1 MLTRR
6 GGEIKLAFK
15 KHGKENLVLV
25 ALEEGAKSIGV
36 ELTKISDNQIVR
48 ERPVMRRSSLE
59 VIREMRAGACGT

>member
-1 MLTRR
+1 V
-6 GGEIKLAFK
+6 GKIKKLAFK

-25 ALEEGAKSIGV
+25 ALKEGAKSIGV